1 MFDLHGR
8 VAVVTGASA
17 GLGRQMALA
26 LAGQGADMVLLAR
39 RLDRLEAVAEECRAK
54 GVRALAVK
62 CDVTKEEE
70 VQAAAAAAVKEFGKV
85 DILVNNAGRGFPGK
99 LEEYPTEGWRT
110 VLGVDL
116 DGVFF
121 CTREFGKEMIKNRYG
136 RIINIASVLGW
147 GGLKQLSVAGYH
159 AAKGA
164 VINFTRSTACEWGK
178 YGINCNCICP
188 GFFPSE
194 ANTPEKFAKMIPM
207 IEDHTALS
215 RHGVDGELDSTVIY
229 LAADESSYV
238 TGVILCCDGGWTA
251 N

>member
-121 CTREFGKEMIKNRYG
+121 CTREFGNL
-136 RIINIASVLGW
+136 IAL
-147 GGLKQLSVAGYH
+147 
-159 AAKGA
+159 
-164 VINFTRSTACEWGK
+164 
-178 YGINCNCICP
+178 
-188 GFFPSE
+188 
-194 ANTPEKFAKMIPM
+194 
-207 IEDHTALS
+207 
-215 RHGVDGELDSTVIY
+215 
-229 LAADESSYV
+229 
-238 TGVILCCDGGWTA
+238 LCCIPYWKA
-251 N
+251 LMLC